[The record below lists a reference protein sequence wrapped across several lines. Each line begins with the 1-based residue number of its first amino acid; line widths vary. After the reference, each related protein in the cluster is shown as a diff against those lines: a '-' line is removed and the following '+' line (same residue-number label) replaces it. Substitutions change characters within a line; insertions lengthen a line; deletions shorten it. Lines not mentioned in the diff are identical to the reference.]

1 MKGVKK
7 KASRLVYAHPCR
19 VAERRALRRCLPADL
34 LLYSAARCHK
44 SAGALIVRSD
54 LIGTTPSRRRIAAS
68 ALTLVSVEVWL
79 PLETL
84 NYLRRLVCLSSGD
97 IASGALVS
105 FFF

>member
-19 VAERRALRRCLPADL
+19 VAERRALR
-34 LLYSAARCHK
+34 SATRLHK

-54 LIGTTPSRRRIAAS
+54 LIGTTPSRRRRRRIAAS

-97 IASGALVS
+97 LDSGALVS
-105 FFF
+105 FFFFF